1 MKPYAEAATPVVEVS
16 IAAVLA
22 DLFPGA
28 PRRLSIAAHDVCELI
43 DELDRQWPGMADRIR
58 DSRPAIRRHMNVF
71 VDGERATLKTRL
83 DNRASVFI
91 ITAISGG

>member
-1 MKPYAEAATPVVEVS
+1 MKLHAETAAPVVEVT

-28 PRRLSIAAHDVCELI
+28 PRRLSVAAQDVAELI

-58 DSRPAIRRHMNVF
+58 DSRPAIRRHMNIF
-71 VDGERATLKTRL
+71 IDGERATLKTRL
-83 DNRASVFI
+83 DDRASVFI